1 MGVVVKAMVYER
13 YGPPEVLE
21 LRDVDTPVPGDRDLL
36 IRMVA
41 ASVNR
46 SDWEG
51 LIGKPLYAR
60 MGGLRRPRRPILGS
74 DVAGRVVEVGSAVES
89 FRIGDEVFGDVMY
102 DGASTFGEYVCVPE
116 TAPIVHKPANVSFAE
131 ASTLP
136 QAAVIA
142 FQGTSGN
149 VEPGDRVLVNGA
161 GGGAGAFAVQMAKSA
176 GAEVTGVDN
185 GWKQEFMRSVGA
197 DHVLDYTRTDYTKT
211 GIRYDLILDLV
222 CERSMF
228 AIRRAVAP
236 GGRYAV
242 VGGSVRALLSAATFG
257 RLLST
262 GGRRIG
268 VLMVRPNKEDLIRVG
283 EMVADGT
290 LSATIERT
298 YPLDEV
304 PDALRHLG
312 EGRAL
317 GKLVIEIG

>member
-21 LRDVDTPVPGDRDLL
+21 LRDVDTPVPGDRELL

-60 MGGLRRPRRPILGS
+60 MGGPRRPRRPILGS

-89 FRIGDEVFGDVMY
+89 FRVGDEVFGDVTY
-102 DGASTFGEYVCVPE
+102 HGGSAFAEYVCVPE
-116 TAPIVHKPANVSFAE
+116 SAPIVHKPATISFAD

-142 FQGTSGN
+142 YQGTSGS
-149 VEPGDRVLVNGA
+149 VAPGDRVLVNGG
-161 GGGAGAFAVQMAKSA
+161 GGGAGAFAVQMAKAA

-185 GWKQEFMRSVGA
+185 VWKQEFMRWLGA
-197 DHVLDYTRTDYTKT
+197 DHVLDYAATDYTKT

-236 GGRYAV
+236 GGRFAA
-242 VGGSVRALLSAATFG
+242 VGGSVHAILSAVTVG
-257 RLLST
+257 HLLST

-268 VLMVRPNKEDLIRVG
+268 VLMVRPNKDDLIRVG
-283 EMVADGT
+283 EMVAAGT
-290 LSATIERT
+290 LRATIERT
-298 YPLDEV
+298 YNLDEV
-304 PDALRHLG
+304 PEALRHLG

>member
-1 MGVVVKAMVYER
+1 MKAMVYER

-21 LRDVDTPVPGDRDLL
+21 MREVEIPVLGDRDLL
-36 IRMVA
+36 IRVKA

-60 MGGLRRPRRPILGS
+60 MGGLRRPRWLILGS

-89 FRIGDEVFGDVMY
+89 FRPGDEVFGDVMY
-102 DGASTFGEYVCVPE
+102 HGGSAFAEYVSVPE
-116 TAPIVHKPANVSFAE
+116 TAPIVHKPATVTFAE

-136 QAAVIA
+136 QAALIA
-142 FQGTSGN
+142 LQGTSGRI
-149 VEPGDRVLVNGA
+149 EPGDRVLVNGA
-161 GGGAGAFAVQMAKSA
+161 GGGAGAFTVQMAKTA

-185 GWKQEFMRSVGA
+185 APKQEFIRSLGA

-211 GIRYDLILDLV
+211 DTRYDLILDLV

-242 VGGSVRALLSAATFG
+242 VGGSVRALLSAATVG

-268 VLMVRPNKEDLIRVG
+268 VLMVRPNKQDLLRIAD
-283 EMVADGT
+283 MVAAEALRT
-290 LSATIERT
+290 TIERT
-298 YPLDEV
+298 YPLEGV
-304 PDALRHLG
+304 PEALRHLG
-312 EGRAL
+312 AGRVL

>member
-1 MGVVVKAMVYER
+1 MSGT
-13 YGPPEVLE
+13 GPPEVLE

-89 FRIGDEVFGDVMY
+89 FRPGDEVFGDVMY
-102 DGASTFGEYVCVPE
+102 HGGAPSPNMCASGDGA
-116 TAPIVHKPANVSFAE
+116 HR
-131 ASTLP
+131 P
-136 QAAVIA
+136 QAGERLLRRCIHPSP
-142 FQGTSGN
+142 GGGHRLPGN
-149 VEPGDRVLVNGA
+149 VGERRA
-161 GGGAGAFAVQMAKSA
+161 GGSGPGQRRRWGSGRLRGADGETA

-185 GWKQEFMRSVGA
+185 GWKQEFMRSLGA
-197 DHVLDYTRTDYTKT
+197 DHVLDYAATDYTKT

-242 VGGSVRALLSAATFG
+242 VGGSVRALLSAATLG

-283 EMVADGT
+283 EMVAAGT
-290 LSATIERT
+290 LQ
-298 YPLDEV
+298 
-304 PDALRHLG
+304 RHDRACLPP
-312 EGRAL
+312 GRSP
-317 GKLVIEIG
+317 